1 MQRFNNWMSYNFDG
15 VEYGKKLTKES
26 ILSINFNKKI
36 KKDSIPSYKDA
47 LFNNA
52 RIMRDSF
59 NEPFDVCLSGGTDS
73 EIVVRTFKS
82 VGIKHNTFIFK
93 LENNYNIRDVTNAV
107 NLCNE
112 LNIDYKIIDF
122 NVEQFFKNDALELF
136 NRTLIPMAGRLPR
149 LKFIDYLDNIPI
161 FCDGEPYWR
170 RELEDDYI
178 NKSRWLFQLH
188 EDGYSVSTYAKNI
201 GRTVIGDWYEY
212 TPDIIMSYKELPL
225 VRQLLNDESPG
236 KISTV
241 SSRVAIHNSIWPTME
256 YKPKLVGYEGLD
268 NPVAHRPQFINNF
281 YNEYM
286 KGINDTTFKYSEE
299 DLNSLLFV

>member
-26 ILSINFNKKI
+26 VLSINFNKKI

-212 TPDIIMSYKELPL
+212 TPDIIVSYKELPL
-225 VRQLLNDESPG
+225 VRQLLNDGIPG

-241 SSRVAIHNSIWPTME
+241 SSRVAIHNSIWPTMK

>member
-15 VEYGKKLTKES
+15 IEYGKKLTNES
-26 ILSINFNKKI
+26 VFSINFNKKI
-36 KKDSIPSYKDA
+36 KKDSMPSYKDA

-112 LNIDYKIIDF
+112 LNIDYTIIDF

-225 VRQLLNDESPG
+225 VRQLLNDGIPG
-236 KISTV
+236 KISNI
-241 SSRVAIHNSIWPTME
+241 SSRVAAHNSIWPTIE

-268 NPVAHRPQFINNF
+268 NPVAHRPQFINDFHNK
-281 YNEYM
+281 YM
-286 KGINDTTFKYSEE
+286 KDINDTTIKYSEE
-299 DLNSLLFV
+299 ELNRLLFV

>member
-93 LENNYNIRDVTNAV
+93 LENNY
-107 NLCNE
+107 
-112 LNIDYKIIDF
+112 
-122 NVEQFFKNDALELF
+122 
-136 NRTLIPMAGRLPR
+136 
-149 LKFIDYLDNIPI
+149 
-161 FCDGEPYWR
+161 
-170 RELEDDYI
+170 
-178 NKSRWLFQLH
+178 
-188 EDGYSVSTYAKNI
+188 
-201 GRTVIGDWYEY
+201 
-212 TPDIIMSYKELPL
+212 
-225 VRQLLNDESPG
+225 
-236 KISTV
+236 
-241 SSRVAIHNSIWPTME
+241 
-256 YKPKLVGYEGLD
+256 
-268 NPVAHRPQFINNF
+268 
-281 YNEYM
+281 
-286 KGINDTTFKYSEE
+286 
-299 DLNSLLFV
+299 